1 MIESTWR
8 LLSTVVLVLF
18 VLLITVSGY
27 SSKRRVLVPNF
38 LPTKTNVTVHM
49 GELAVLQCKIRNLG
63 PKQVSWRKV
72 SLDYPLTV
80 GTLLFDP
87 QEELSVDHKKLRGMV
102 TQYNLIIKRAQPRHS
117 GKYECQISATNIHTH
132 HVYLTVLAISI
143 RGTEYVSRYEEIR
156 LDCNA
161 TGAVRAPDDIDW
173 FHNGHMIV
181 KDDLRWRGRIKV
193 SKYKPEVPGRSLI
206 SHLII
211 EYSLLS
217 DGGRYVCRSSDLET
231 VSMDVN
237 VLNSEEMKLVRDA
250 GKNRRDPN
258 RKAPVKDLP
267 KREKDTVSRSTS
279 RMDRPNGSSASSRT
293 LCNTSILII
302 LLTLSSLVTR

>member
-1 MIESTWR
+1 
-8 LLSTVVLVLF
+8 
-18 VLLITVSGY
+18 
-27 SSKRRVLVPNF
+27 
-38 LPTKTNVTVHM
+38 M
-49 GELAVLQCKIRNLG
+49 GELAILQCKIRNLG

-87 QEELSVDHKKLRGMV
+87 QEELSVDHKKLGGMV

-117 GKYECQISATNIHTH
+117 GKYECQISAKNIHTH
-132 HVYLTVLAISI
+132 HVYLTVLDSPLHIEPAISI
-143 RGTEYVSRYEEIR
+143 RGTEYVSRYDEIR

-193 SKYKPEVPGRSLI
+193 VKYKPEVPGRSLI

-258 RKAPVKDLP
+258 RKAPDKDP
-267 KREKDTVSRSTS
+267 TKREKDTVSRSTS
-279 RMDRPNGSSASSRT
+279 RMDRTSGSSASSRT
-293 LCNTSILII
+293 LCKTSILII
-302 LLTLSSLVTR
+302 LLTISSLVTR

>member
-1 MIESTWR
+1 MSDSTWR
-8 LLSTVVLVLF
+8 LLSTVVLILF
-18 VLLITVSGY
+18 VLLITVSAY

-80 GTLLFDP
+80 GTLLFDN
-87 QEELSVDHKKLRGMV
+87 QEDLSVDHKKLRGMV

-132 HVYLTVLAISI
+132 HVYLTVLDSPLHIEPAINI

-181 KDDLRWRGRIKV
+181 KDDLRWRGRIRIH
-193 SKYKPEVPGRSLI
+193 KYKPEVPGRSLI
-206 SHLII
+206 SSLVI

-258 RKAPVKDLP
+258 RK
-267 KREKDTVSRSTS
+267 DTVSRSTS
-279 RMDRPNGSSASSRT
+279 KMDRPNGTSSGSRT
-293 LCNTSILII
+293 FSSTSILII
-302 LLTLSSLVTR
+302 LLTVCSLVTR

>member
-1 MIESTWR
+1 MIEPTWR
-8 LLSTVVLVLF
+8 LLSTVVIVISA
-18 VLLITVSGY
+18 LLITVSGY
-27 SSKRRVLVPNF
+27 SSKRRVLTPNF

-49 GELAVLQCKIRNLG
+49 GELAILQCKIRNLG

-87 QEELSVDHKKLRGMV
+87 QEELSVDHKKLGGMV

-117 GKYECQISATNIHTH
+117 GKYECQISAKNIHTH
-132 HVYLTVLAISI
+132 HVYLTVLDSPLHIEPAISI
-143 RGTEYVSRYEEIR
+143 RGTEYVSRYDEIR

-193 SKYKPEVPGRSLI
+193 VKYKPEVPGRSLI

-258 RKAPVKDLP
+258 RK
-267 KREKDTVSRSTS
+267 DTVSRSTS
-279 RMDRPNGSSASSRT
+279 RMDRTSGSSASSRT
-293 LCNTSILII
+293 LCKTSILII
-302 LLTLSSLVTR
+302 LLTISSLVTR